1 MKTKEDSNMKS
12 GLKIKRDKFLKLNS
26 RMQEEEGQAQNLD
39 LMVLFKMRTKEY
51 ILIQEGTR
59 EDNPKEI
66 LVSLKGDLGMFK
78 HLKLE
83 E

>member
-1 MKTKEDSNMKS
+1 MKTKEDSNMKN

-39 LMVLFKMRTKEY
+39 LMVSFKMRTKEY
-51 ILIQEGTR
+51 ILIQEETR

-66 LVSLKGDLGMFK
+66 LVNLKGDLGMFK